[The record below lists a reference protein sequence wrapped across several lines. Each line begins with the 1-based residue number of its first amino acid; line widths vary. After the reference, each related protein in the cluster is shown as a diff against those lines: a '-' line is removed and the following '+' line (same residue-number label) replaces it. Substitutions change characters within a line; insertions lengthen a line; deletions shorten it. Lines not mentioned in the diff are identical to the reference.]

1 MSTLQFI
8 DDITRRL
15 GEALPPGAERIR
27 EEIEERL
34 RAVLQ
39 RTLAD
44 ADFVT
49 REEFDAVR
57 AMAQKA
63 REENEALK
71 ARLDALEARDGA

>member
-15 GEALPPGAERIR
+15 GEALPPGADRLR
-27 EEIEERL
+27 EEIEDRL

-49 REEFDAVR
+49 REEFEAQTAVLAETR
-57 AMAQKA
+57 
-63 REENEALK
+63 
-71 ARLDALEARDGA
+71 ARLDALRKVVGATGAD